1 MLEFKGVFAGY
12 NGKEIIKDLNFT
24 INRGESL
31 AIIGPNSCGKTT
43 LLRAAA
49 GIIQHRGEIYLSD
62 RPIEAMKRREIA
74 EHIAMMSQINH
85 VHFPYSIYETVMMGR
100 YRFLRKN
107 LFSRPGHK
115 DIRIVEE
122 TLEKTRLMDIRDKNL
137 NVLSGG
143 QLQRVYLAHTLVQ
156 EPELILLDEPTN
168 HMDMKYQVDVV
179 SFLKDWA
186 SKEGKAVVGVFHDIN
201 LAMEL
206 TDNLMFMKE
215 GRIHGMGSAQELIS
229 PSFLE
234 EIYDMDIVSYMIRSL
249 ERWKKFEEQNE

>member
-1 MLEFKGVFAGY
+1 MLSFKNVSAGY
-12 NGKEIIKDLNFT
+12 NGKPVIEDINFSLKK
-24 INRGESL
+24 GENL

-49 GIIQHRGEIYLSD
+49 GIIDHQGEICLQGKALSG
-62 RPIEAMKRREIA
+62 MKRKDIA

-85 VHFPYSIYETVMMGR
+85 VHFPYTIYETVMMGR

-107 LFSRPGHK
+107 LFGKPSIK
-115 DIRIVEE
+115 DRELVEE
-122 TLEKTRLMDIRDKNL
+122 TLEKTKLLDIANKKL

-156 EPELILLDEPTN
+156 EPDLILLDEPTN
-168 HMDMKYQVDVV
+168 HMDIKYQVDVV
-179 SFLKDWA
+179 DFLRDW
-186 SKEGKAVVGVFHDIN
+186 SQREGKAVVGVFHDIN

-215 GRIHGMGSAQELIS
+215 GRVFGMGRAGELIS
-229 PSFLE
+229 KSFLE
-234 EIYDMDIVSYMIRSL
+234 EIYDMDIVAYMLKSL
-249 ERWKKFEEQNE
+249 SRWQDFNQ

>member
-1 MLEFKGVFAGY
+1 MLKFENVSAGY
-12 NGKEIIKDLNFT
+12 NGKAIIKSVSFELEK
-24 INRGESL
+24 GESL

-43 LLRAAA
+43 LLRAAT
-49 GIIQHRGEIYLSD
+49 GIIEHRGVISLDNRSLKT
-62 RPIEAMKRREIA
+62 MKRKEIA
-74 EHIAMMSQINH
+74 EKIALMSQINY
-85 VHFPYSIYETVMMGR
+85 VHFPYSVYETIMMGR

-107 LFSRPGHK
+107 LFGKPSDK
-115 DIRIVEE
+115 DIAIVNR
-122 TLEKTRLMDIRDKNL
+122 TLESTRLLDIKDKNL

-179 SFLKDWA
+179 NYLKGWA
-186 SKEGKAVVGVFHDIN
+186 SGSKHAVVGVFHDIN

-215 GRIHGMGSAQELIS
+215 GKIFGMGKAEEIINRD
-229 PSFLE
+229 FLK
-234 EIYDMDIVSYMIRSL
+234 EIYDMDIVAYMINSL
-249 ERWKKFEEQNE
+249 ERWKKFQE